1 MIRPPRRSVTRFF
14 IPMID
19 VLTLLFCIF
28 LLMPFVKSASEE
40 EANGGP
46 GTASA
51 PDVITDPADVMRRL
65 QESEKELER
74 LRKER
79 GDVASR
85 LDVRTLEIDKDSG
98 ELLYYDP
105 QPLKLVTRED
115 AARLIARHREE
126 VRKANRELY
135 YLFLFPRDPE
145 SAGLPRRSQ
154 EDAYKQWFKDVPYGI
169 DNPRAPR

>member
-28 LLMPFVKSASEE
+28 LLMPFVKSAGEE
-40 EANGGP
+40 GAEGGP
-46 GTASA
+46 AAA
-51 PDVITDPADVMRRL
+51 PAADVVVDPAEVVRRL
-65 QESEKELER
+65 QEAEKEIER

-85 LDVRTLEIDKDSG
+85 LDVRTLEIDKDTG
-98 ELLYYDP
+98 DLLYYDP
-105 QPLKLVTRED
+105 QPLKLSTKDD
-115 AARLIARHREE
+115 AARLIARHRDESH
-126 VRKANRELY
+126 KAGRELY
-135 YLFLFPRDPE
+135 YLFLYPRDPE
-145 SAGLPRRSQ
+145 SAGLPRRAQ
-154 EDAYKQWFKDVPYGI
+154 EEAYKEWFKDVPYGI